1 MFAKV
6 GSGASQASPWSHLV
20 WSVERRAE
28 SIQVSKYAD
37 FKPSKCTT
45 GKPLETAP
53 TGQNHGKYSLENALM
68 LKAYAGMQTLKEDVH
83 AKMH

>member
-1 MFAKV
+1 VGGVPSLTRYWIGELTATFAF
-6 GSGASQASPWSHLV
+6 A
-20 WSVERRAE
+20 
-28 SIQVSKYAD
+28 
-37 FKPSKCTT
+37 

-68 LKAYAGMQTLKEDVH
+68 LKAYAGMQTLKENPR